1 MDKSYSNYRCYSYEE
16 LLIQTFQV
24 QTHHNDHRQMKFQ
37 IISYSLIFANLFHFI
52 QCLQC
57 YESVGKTVSRKVC
70 SPKQEK
76 HEMCFAT
83 KFGADGIC
91 IRGCSYEIIHYGSY
105 EFSLNCSDAGCMHG
119 LGCCCKGDLCND
131 QCPNEATTIRY
142 YCDTARDIC

>member
-1 MDKSYSNYRCYSYEE
+1 
-16 LLIQTFQV
+16 
-24 QTHHNDHRQMKFQ
+24 
-37 IISYSLIFANLFHFI
+37 
-52 QCLQC
+52 
-57 YESVGKTVSRKVC
+57 
-70 SPKQEK
+70 
-76 HEMCFAT
+76 MCFAT

-142 YCDTARDIC
+142 CTLLSVLFGLMIFEFLC